1 MKQKKSLG
9 RKILREILR
18 LLYKLCSRLWTYA
31 KGGKPMSKAEIA
43 QDKADY
49 TRLNA
54 DERFKL
60 DNAWDYLCLEDK
72 YAQNGTSIDKQYFIQ
87 DIWGAQK
94 VLEYK
99 PSVHY
104 DVGSSVNGF
113 IAHLLAQK
121 QKVVL
126 FDIRPMDNQFDT
138 RFLKAGGGG
147 GGGGNLYPR
156 KCHAFSGYCG

>member
-1 MKQKKSLG
+1 M
-9 RKILREILR
+9 
-18 LLYKLCSRLWTYA
+18 
-31 KGGKPMSKAEIA
+31 
-43 QDKADY
+43 
-49 TRLNA
+49 
-54 DERFKL
+54 
-60 DNAWDYLCLEDK
+60 
-72 YAQNGTSIDKQYFIQ
+72 
-87 DIWGAQK
+87 
-94 VLEYK
+94 LEYK

-147 GGGGNLYPR
+147 NLYPR